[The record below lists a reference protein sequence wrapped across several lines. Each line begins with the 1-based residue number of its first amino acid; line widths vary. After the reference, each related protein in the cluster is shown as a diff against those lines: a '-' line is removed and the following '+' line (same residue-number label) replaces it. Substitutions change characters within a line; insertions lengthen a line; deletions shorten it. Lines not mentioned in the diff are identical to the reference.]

1 MTYSVRTSQE
11 SIQLHLSVESS
22 TVFSDE
28 RPALLSISFLP
39 CPLGFNLSGDPP
51 ECECAPWLRRPG
63 IRCDINNQLI
73 HRPASM
79 WIGNYSNEVVV
90 DNNCPFDYCRP
101 EDNDINLYT
110 QDHQCSFNRSGV
122 LCGACQP
129 GHSLVLGSSHC
140 RQCPDTYI
148 LLLTPFALAG
158 FAVIFLLLKCDL
170 TVSRGTLSGLIFYAN
185 IVRANH
191 ATFFPVQ
198 TANFGT
204 ATDFL
209 SGLQALICERVPELS
224 GMCNR

>member
-1 MTYSVRTSQE
+1 LTYSVRTSQE

-148 LLLTPFALAG
+148 LLFIPFALAG
-158 FAVIFLLLKCDL
+158 FALIFLLLKCNL
-170 TVSRGTLSGLIFYAN
+170 TVSRGTLNCLIFYAN
-185 IVRANH
+185 IVRAND
-191 ATFFPVQ
+191 AIFFPVQ
-198 TANFGT
+198 TENIGMLT
-204 ATDFL
+204 SVTL
-209 SGLQALICERVPELS
+209 SVIPC
-224 GMCNR
+224 C